1 MTAASMPRRGY
12 DFTVSNDLFPG
23 GLYLLFE
30 YFYNGA
36 AAGTAI
42 SAIPS
47 DRLET
52 RRRHFAGLSA
62 GIEVIFALQRFGG
75 AEKLADAI
83 DGSLDA
89 LAGVIGDEIAFRE
102 LLYGEVN

>member
-12 DFTVSNDLFPG
+12 DFTLSNDLFPG

-75 AEKLADAI
+75 DTASEYGDAEHVVFTRI
-83 DGSLDA
+83 
-89 LAGVIGDEIAFRE
+89 
-102 LLYGEVN
+102 EVFF